1 MENTT
6 NPKRRSFRQ
15 LEQQL
20 SIVVGIDAALF
31 VLFLIVSGVGIGW
44 LKFILGILTI
54 LLSAAGDGFLVLIN
68 EHTKRRSL
76 WLLVAF
82 AAIGLCTLV
91 SLLAGYPAP
100 ALITT

>member
-6 NPKRRSFRQ
+6 NPKHRSFRQ

-54 LLSAAGDGFLVLIN
+54 LP
-68 EHTKRRSL
+68 R
-76 WLLVAF
+76 
-82 AAIGLCTLV
+82 
-91 SLLAGYPAP
+91 P
-100 ALITT
+100 